1 MRLGQIADELEPK
14 YGDSTLARYAQELKI
29 NLNTLQNCRSVY
41 RTWHEDP
48 RVKQFPKFSVAK
60 ALVRHP
66 DRAKIVEANP
76 DITEREAIQ
85 KAKEFKERQ
94 AKYEAYP
101 IETMHKLTLRI
112 VTRLDSFLKRGTPL
126 DDMLNMVSAQNGSD
140 LEFISRIFDALE
152 RVRDR
157 TTDMMELMFSIQRH
171 VSGAIGSTVRRRVK

>member
-1 MRLGQIADELEPK
+1 MTILWDDAVEEGARLVKHIDQSQMRLGQIADELEPK
-14 YGDSTLARYAQELKI
+14 YGDATLARYAQELKM

-126 DDMLNMVSAQNGSD
+126 DDMLNMVSAQNSSD
-140 LEFISRIFDALE
+140 LEYISSF
-152 RVRDR
+152 
-157 TTDMMELMFSIQRH
+157 
-171 VSGAIGSTVRRRVK
+171 RRS